1 MATKTI
7 SVDTEAYRL
16 LSKART
22 SPKESFSQVI
32 KRAQWSHLPKTCG
45 DLLKVLVNKPAASE
59 DVISRLDEAQAS
71 DLPPDN
77 HWS

>member
-7 SVDTEAYRL
+7 SVDIEAYQL

-32 KRAQWSHLPKTCG
+32 KRAQWQQRAKTG
-45 DLLKVLVNKPAASE
+45 GELLKALGSLPVVSKK
-59 DVISRLDEAQAS
+59 VIRRLDEAQAG

-77 HWS
+77 PWS

>member
-7 SVDTEAYRL
+7 SVDIEAYQL
-16 LSKART
+16 LTKART

-32 KRAQWSHLPKTCG
+32 KRAQWPHGAKTGG
-45 DLLKVLVNKPAASE
+45 DLLKALATLPVASDE
-59 DVISRLDEAQAS
+59 VIRRLDEAQAA

-77 HWS
+77 PWS

>member
-7 SVDTEAYRL
+7 SVDIEAYRL

-32 KRAQWSHLPKTCG
+32 KRGQWSRRAKTCG
-45 DLLKVLVNKPAASE
+45 DLLKAMVEKPAVSAE
-59 DVISRLDEAQAS
+59 VISRLDEAQAT

>member
-1 MATKTI
+1 MGTKTI
-7 SVDTEAYRL
+7 SVDIEAYRL

-32 KRAQWSHLPKTCG
+32 KRAQWSHRAKTCG
-45 DLLKVLVNKPAASE
+45 DLLKALVNKPAAPE
-59 DVISRLDEAQAS
+59 DVISRLDEAQAT

>member
-7 SVDTEAYRL
+7 SVDIEAYRL

-32 KRAQWSHLPKTCG
+32 KRAQWSQRAKTG
-45 DLLKVLVNKPAASE
+45 ADLLKALATLPVASE
-59 DVISRLDEAQAS
+59 EVIRRLDEAQAT
-71 DLPPDN
+71 DLPPDDP
-77 HWS
+77 WS

>member
-7 SVDTEAYRL
+7 SVDIEAYQL
-16 LSKART
+16 LTKART

-32 KRAQWSHLPKTCG
+32 KRAQWQQRAKTCG
-45 DLLKVLVNKPAASE
+45 DLLKALANVPVASE
-59 DVISRLDEAQAS
+59 EVIRRLDEAQAS

-77 HWS
+77 HWE